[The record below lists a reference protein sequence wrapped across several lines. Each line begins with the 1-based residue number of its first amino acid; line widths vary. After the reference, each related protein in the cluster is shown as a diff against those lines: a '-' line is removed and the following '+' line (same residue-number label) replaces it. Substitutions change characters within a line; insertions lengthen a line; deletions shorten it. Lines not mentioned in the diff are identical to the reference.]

1 MTNDLYK
8 SFNEFVPKVIAL
20 PPGKLKGDYK
30 LSPKNGGKLYDINT
44 AAALNGC
51 TSFRMGCS
59 NREERMTYRERLHP
73 WCIIRHLPNLQR
85 LDVARLRRRKD
96 AEDHLRVLQQITP
109 NVSYSIVFDLKLDSA
124 EATANKQPTGSASPV
139 L

>member
-1 MTNDLYK
+1 
-8 SFNEFVPKVIAL
+8 
-20 PPGKLKGDYK
+20 
-30 LSPKNGGKLYDINT
+30 
-44 AAALNGC
+44 
-51 TSFRMGCS
+51 
-59 NREERMTYRERLHP
+59 MTYRERLHP
-73 WCIIRHLPNLQR
+73 WCIIRHLPNSQR